1 MALVHEGEQLSYAEL
16 NGRANQ
22 LAHYLRRS
30 GVGVETVVGLVC
42 HAHQSDSGV
51 VGSAQERRC
60 LSARAPAV
68 G

>member
-30 GVGVETVVGLVC
+30 GVGVETVVDLC
-42 HAHQSDSGV
+42 MPRASIRSGV
-51 VGSAQERRC
+51 VGSAQEGRC